1 MNNKDN
7 FANIIATQNE
17 LIATLQE
24 KNRDLVYDM
33 NKLKVKLLSSKAEN
47 QELKEYIEE
56 LIADLAG
63 EDW

>member
-56 LIADLAG
+56 LNAELAG